1 MELTRTSIY
10 NYLPNII
17 NGPIID
23 LSECGFIH
31 PWALVLI
38 TLLLVDR
45 HNNNDKKLIFPNDT
59 DALSYLKRV
68 HFGEV
73 LEKLNYLEESYFLKN
88 IEINEIDNLNL
99 QELTHCSFRDEF
111 NARLERFVK
120 IFINF
125 GLSEN
130 QARLVVALIGELGN
144 NVFDHNALNWPTDIS
159 GCFLTAQNY
168 PKKNFIE
175 FAIGDPGIG
184 FLGSLKAN
192 YPGLNDDL
200 SAIKQGLAG
209 NTGRINERRGNGLQF
224 VQRWTLTN
232 FRGKV
237 SIHSGEGLVIID
249 QDGITEFKV
258 NRILGTIVQIML
270 YYK

>member
-1 MELTRTSIY
+1 MDLTRTSIY
-10 NYLPNII
+10 KYLPEII
-17 NGPIID
+17 RGPIID
-23 LSECGFIH
+23 ISECGFIH

-38 TLLLVDR
+38 TLLLVER
-45 HNNNDKKLIFPNDT
+45 HGDKDKKILLPK
-59 DALSYLKRV
+59 DATVLSYLKRV
-68 HFGEV
+68 HFDQT
-73 LEKLNYLEESYFLKN
+73 LMKLSYTEESNFLQT
-88 IEINEIDNLNL
+88 IEMNERDNLNL
-99 QELTHCSFRDEF
+99 QELTHCSYRDEF
-111 NARLERFVK
+111 NSRLERFAK

-125 GLSEN
+125 GLGEN

-144 NVFDHNALNWPTDIS
+144 NVFDHNALNWPTDVS

-168 PKKNFIE
+168 PLKNFIE

-192 YPGLNDDL
+192 YPEINDDI

-209 NTGRINERRGNGLQF
+209 KTGRINERRGNGLQF

-237 SIHSGEGLVIID
+237 AIHSGEGLIIID
-249 QDGITEFKV
+249 QDGVTEHKV
-258 NRILGTIVQIML
+258 HRILGTIVQIML